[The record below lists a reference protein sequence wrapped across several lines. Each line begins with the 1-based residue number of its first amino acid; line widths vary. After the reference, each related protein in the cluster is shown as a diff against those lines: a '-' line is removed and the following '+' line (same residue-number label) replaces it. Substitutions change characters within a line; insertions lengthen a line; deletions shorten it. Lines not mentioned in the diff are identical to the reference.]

1 MAIVS
6 YKCPNCGGD
15 LGFDPES
22 QNLKCEY
29 CLSTFDKDEIEALTS
44 QHTYDTPAQEIIE
57 DASDSVYY
65 ETEPG
70 SARLYTCPSCGA
82 QIVTDE
88 TTSATKCCYCH
99 NPVVFTKQL
108 SEEFKPS
115 KVIPFKKSKDQ
126 ALDTFLKWCKRKKF
140 LPNDFSSPSQLENIA
155 GLYIP
160 YWLVDCD
167 TSGYIQGTGKKIKS
181 WRRGDYQ
188 YTQTDIYSVSRAATM
203 SFSYLPHDAS
213 SKADDKIM
221 ESIAPFNYDDLE
233 DFSYSYL
240 SGFISEKYD
249 VSKEDVYPLIKTRV
263 EQAVEKEL
271 RSSITGYHSTSMAGR
286 NVQINR
292 TRFHYTLMP
301 IWMLTYIYEGKT
313 YLFAMNGQT
322 GKTFGALPIC
332 KRKLNILFITV
343 FLISF
348 VIILF
353 VLLYMGGVNL

>member
-15 LGFDPES
+15 LGFDPSS
-22 QNLKCEY
+22 QKLKCDY
-29 CLSTFDKDEIEALTS
+29 CLSAFEKEEIESLTK
-44 QHTYDTPAQEIIE
+44 QHTYDTPGQEIIE
-57 DASDSVYY
+57 DDSNNAYY
-65 ETEPG
+65 QTNPG
-70 SARLYTCPSCGA
+70 DAMLYTCPSCGA

-108 SEEFKPS
+108 SKEFRPS
-115 KVIPFKKSKDQ
+115 KVIPFKKSKEQ
-126 ALDTFLKWCKRKKF
+126 ALETFLTWCSHKKF
-140 LPNDFSSPSQLENIA
+140 LPDDFSSPRQLENIA

-167 TSGYIQGTGKKIKS
+167 TRGYLHGTGKKIKS
-181 WRRGDYQ
+181 WRSGDYR
-188 YTQTDIYSVSRAATM
+188 YTQTDIYSISRTATM
-203 SFSYLPHDAS
+203 SFTALPHDAS

-221 ESIAPFNYDDLE
+221 ESIAPFNLDDLE

-249 VSKEDVYPLIKTRV
+249 VSKEDVYPLIKSRV
-263 EQAVEKEL
+263 ESAVEKEL
-271 RSSITGYHSTSMAGR
+271 RSSVLGYSSTSMAGT

-292 TRFHYTLMP
+292 THFHYTLMP
-301 IWMLTYIYEGKT
+301 IWMLTYIHEGKT
-313 YLFAMNGQT
+313 YMFVMNGQT
-322 GKTFGALPIC
+322 GRTYGALPVC
-332 KRKLNILFITV
+332 QKKLNRLFIIV

-348 VIILF
+348 AIILF
-353 VLLYMGGVNL
+353 SLLYMGGVSL